1 MRAKVEWPV
10 DSEAMMVR
18 GIIVSA
24 KSN

>member
-10 DSEAMMVR
+10 DSEAMMAR